1 MWQLRNIST
10 STDIGAPG
18 PLPAVFDGLS
28 AASLADISTAIPY
41 AVNEIEGGAY
51 AGHGFFF
58 VPPPPTVPELVTTA
72 AFKVA
77 LGQAGLLAQA
87 EALINALPIEAP
99 ARILWTD
106 AENFRRSN
114 PIWNQMAAQM
124 TPPLTPADVDA
135 VFVTAG
141 AISF

>member
-58 VPPPPTVPELVTTA
+58 VPTPPTVPDQVSKA
-72 AFKVA
+72 ALKMA

-87 EALINALPIEAP
+87 EAIIAELPLDAP
-99 ARILWTD
+99 ARILWRD

-114 PIWNQMAAQM
+114 PAWDWAANKM
-124 TPPLTPADVDA
+124 TPPRTPADVDA